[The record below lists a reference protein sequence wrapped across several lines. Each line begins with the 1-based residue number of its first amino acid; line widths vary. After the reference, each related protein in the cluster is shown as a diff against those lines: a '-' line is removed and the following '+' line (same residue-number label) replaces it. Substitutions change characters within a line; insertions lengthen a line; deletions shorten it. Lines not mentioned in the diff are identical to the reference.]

1 MKLTKTLG
9 LLAILATVHPA
20 MAEETAI
27 TVPDG
32 ELHMIGDATAGGWDL
47 NATTPIKPTADNPDI
62 YVWEGELKGGSEFKI
77 LTNLYDGWD
86 APTIHPLSATSPIG
100 RETITD
106 APFAC
111 YVGGDDY
118 KWYVEV
124 PATYKLTFNIKDFT
138 MSSEFIKETE
148 IIWPEV
154 TPIQTETL
162 YLIGSATPI
171 TGSEGWDI
179 DNAIPCT
186 KSGEGNIFIYDGHLK
201 AGIFRATTTK
211 EWGRHIRPKVD
222 EREIGP
228 DGLDGDFTYVDTP
241 DYNWKVTAAGKYR
254 LTFDLDKWTV
264 KAEKT
269 DESRIDTIVNSDSN
283 QPCVYYNLN
292 GARVEQ
298 PVSGFYLMKQ
308 GDKVSKVVIR

>member
-9 LLAILATVHPA
+9 LLAIFATVHSA

-32 ELHMIGDATAGGWDL
+32 ELHMIGDATAGGWDF
-47 NATTPIKPTADNPDI
+47 NATTPIKPAADNPDI

-77 LTNLYDGWD
+77 LTNLSDGWN
-86 APTIHPLSATSPIG
+86 APTIHPLSAASPIG

-111 YVGGDDY
+111 YVGGNDY

-148 IIWPEV
+148 IVWPEV

-162 YLIGSATPI
+162 YLIGEATPA
-171 TGSEGWDI
+171 GWNI
-179 DNAIPCT
+179 DNAVPCT
-186 KSGEGNIFIYDGHLK
+186 KSGEKNIFIYEGDL
-201 AGIFRATTTK
+201 GIGLFRATPTK
-211 EWGRHIRPKVD
+211 EWGRHIRPKVN
-222 EREIGP
+222 ECEIGP
-228 DGLDGDFTYVDTP
+228 DGFDGDFTYVDTP
-241 DYNWKVTAAGKYR
+241 DYNWKVTESGKYR

-269 DESRIDTIVNSDSN
+269 DVTGIDTIVDSDSN

-292 GARVEQ
+292 GTRIEE
-298 PVSGFYLMKQ
+298 PVSGFYLVKR
-308 GDKVSKVVIR
+308 GNKVSKVIIK

>member
-9 LLAILATVHPA
+9 ILAILATAHPA
-20 MAEETAI
+20 MAEETTI

-32 ELHMIGDATAGGWDL
+32 VLHMIGGATAGEWQL
-47 NATTPIKPTADNPDI
+47 NATTPIEPSADNSDI
-62 YVWEGELKGGSEFKI
+62 YIWEGELKGASDFKI
-77 LTNLYDGWD
+77 LTNLADGWN
-86 APTIHPLSATSPIG
+86 APTIHPLTANSPIG

-111 YVGGDDY
+111 YVGGEDY
-118 KWYVEV
+118 KWWVEV
-124 PATYKLTFNIKDFT
+124 PGTYKLTFNIKDFT

-148 IIWPEV
+148 ILWPGV

-162 YLIGSATPI
+162 YLIGQATPAR
-171 TGSEGWDI
+171 WNI
-179 DNAIPCT
+179 DNAVPCT
-186 KSGEGNIFIYDGHLK
+186 KSGDGNIFIYEGNLDTGL
-201 AGIFRATTTK
+201 FRATTSK
-211 EWGRHIRPKVD
+211 EWGKHIRPKVN
-222 EREIGP
+222 ECEIGP

-241 DYNWKVTAAGKYR
+241 DYNWNVTAPGKYR

-269 DESRIDTIVNSDSN
+269 DVITGIDTIVDSDNN

-292 GARVEQ
+292 GVRVEK
-298 PVSGFYLMKQ
+298 PVSGFYLVKQ
-308 GDKVSKVVIR
+308 GNKVSKVIIK

>member
-9 LLAILATVHPA
+9 LLAILAIVHPA

-47 NATTPIKPTADNPDI
+47 NATTPIMPSADNSDI

-77 LTNLYDGWD
+77 LTNLSDGWD
-86 APTIHPLSATSPIG
+86 APTIHPLSAASPIG

-162 YLIGSATPI
+162 YLIGEATPA
-171 TGSEGWDI
+171 GWTI
-179 DNAIPCT
+179 DNVVPCT
-186 KSGEGNIFIYDGHLK
+186 KSEEGNIFVYEGDLGTGL
-201 AGIFRATTTK
+201 FRATTDK
-211 EWGRHIRPKVD
+211 EWGRHIRPKVN
-222 EREIGP
+222 ECEIGP

-241 DYNWKVTAAGKYR
+241 DYNWKVTTAGRYR
-254 LTFDLDKWTV
+254 LTFDLDKWTI
-264 KAEKT
+264 KAEQKV
-269 DESRIDTIVNSDSN
+269 EAGIDTIVNSDSD
-283 QPCVYYNLN
+283 QPSVYYNLN
-292 GARVEQ
+292 GARVEE
-298 PVSGFYLMKQ
+298 PVSGFYIVKQ
-308 GDKVSKVVIR
+308 GNKVSKVVIR